1 MLCAAQN
8 CPAQAPP
15 RICSGLH
22 RGRTGK
28 SPWVSVPAV
37 RWTPDQSHLPS
48 HTHPHQVDGHWQL
61 SSADLAGKEGQEV
74 ILLSQLQ
81 LGPACICPA
90 ALLPRKDRAA
100 PHCHTHQ
107 ARASAWVLVLLL
119 LLGESCSVACSPLC
133 SGQVSGKSGPHTG
146 NLDPVIPPHSS
157 VSSSER

>member
-48 HTHPHQVDGHWQL
+48 HTHPHQVDGHWHL

-100 PHCHTHQ
+100 PHVIHTRPERQ
-107 ARASAWVLVLLL
+107 LGYWFCFYYWVKVVLWHAAH
-119 LLGESCSVACSPLC
+119 CA
-133 SGQVSGKSGPHTG
+133 QV
-146 NLDPVIPPHSS
+146 
-157 VSSSER
+157 R